1 MTPFRITLFTLAA
14 LSLSPAAGAFD
25 LVDAWRAARE
35 HDASFSARRHERDA
49 GREQA
54 VQGRAQLLPRVG
66 LSANYQHN
74 RPIEPSGL
82 SSYNSHGWGVE
93 LSQPLFD
100 LPKYA
105 GYQKGQT
112 GTRLAEAQFSAAE
125 QQLIVDVARAYF
137 DVLLA
142 SDTLASVRSAKA
154 AFAKQLE
161 QARTAF
167 EVGTAT
173 ITDTYEAQAG
183 FDAARAR
190 EIAAESELTVRREA
204 LRRLTGLDPQGVAP
218 VSEKLALAPPAP
230 ATLEAWTELAEAN
243 SLAIRA
249 NREQLELAR
258 QDLLEKRG
266 QRLPTLSLSA
276 GYSDNVN
283 DSPSAGSGARNSRGS
298 AIGVTLSVPLFAG
311 GGLTSQVREA
321 AANELKARDTLE
333 ASRRQ
338 VREDVRSAYLGVTNG
353 AALVRAQEQL
363 LASSRSK
370 LEATRLGREV
380 GVRTTLDLLQAE
392 QAYAEAVTSLAQS
405 RYNYLLAQLA
415 LSQAAGLL
423 DAERLAA
430 LNRAMLA
437 TR

>member
-1 MTPFRITLFTLAA
+1 MTPFRTTLFALAA
-14 LSLSPAAGAFD
+14 LTLTQGAGAFD
-25 LVDAWRAARE
+25 LVDAWRAARDY
-35 HDASFSARRHERDA
+35 DASFSARRHERDA
-49 GREQA
+49 GQEKA
-54 VQGRAQLLPRVG
+54 VQGRAQLLPRVS

-100 LPKYA
+100 LPRYA

-112 GTRLAEAQFSAAE
+112 GTRLAETQFSAAE

-142 SDTLASVRSAKA
+142 NDTLASVRSAKA

-161 QARTAF
+161 QAKTAF

-218 VSEKLALAPPAP
+218 VSEKLALVPPAP
-230 ATLEAWTELAEAN
+230 ATLEDWIALAEAN
-243 SLAIRA
+243 SLLIRT

-258 QDLLEKRG
+258 QELLEKRG
-266 QRLPTLSLSA
+266 QHLPTLSLSA
-276 GYSDNVN
+276 GYNDTVN
-283 DSPSAGSGARNSRGS
+283 NSPSTVARNSRGS
-298 AIGVTLSVPLFAG
+298 SVGITLSVPLFAG
-311 GGLTSQVREA
+311 GGLDSQVREA

-363 LASSRSK
+363 LASSKSK

-392 QAYAEAVTSLAQS
+392 QAYAEVVTSLAQS
-405 RYNYLLAQLA
+405 RYNYLLAQLT

-423 DAERLAA
+423 DAERLAT